1 MTKIRR
7 KLSESQIYH
16 IIFKGIDNQNL
27 FYDDQDREFFLKQI
41 SKTKKEFN
49 YVVYAYCLMVNHVHM
64 VIRAEN
70 EILSKA
76 MQSLM
81 IRYVRYFNSRYMRTG
96 TLIQGR
102 FNSKSVEDQEYFLEV
117 CRYVHRNPEK
127 AGITKTEKYK
137 WSSYQEYLGK
147 EKIINKKILLYYFN
161 NDISE
166 FIKYTTKASD
176 MDNLEDYVEYEMIGK
191 LTDEQLSQIIM
202 KKFDIGDISDIAM
215 FFKNRSKEELKKD
228 IKIIKNING
237 TYKTQVSRVIRINRK
252 LVGKFW
258 DS

>member
-102 FNSKSVEDQEYFLEV
+102 FNSKSVED
-117 CRYVHRNPEK
+117 
-127 AGITKTEKYK
+127 
-137 WSSYQEYLGK
+137 QEYLGK